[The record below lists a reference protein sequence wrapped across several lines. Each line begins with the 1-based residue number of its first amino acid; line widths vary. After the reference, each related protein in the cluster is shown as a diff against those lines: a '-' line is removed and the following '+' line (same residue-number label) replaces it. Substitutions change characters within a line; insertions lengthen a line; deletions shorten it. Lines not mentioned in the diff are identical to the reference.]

1 MHTEWHKWLFV
12 IGLSQKTESYLDCSL
27 LTSILFQ
34 FLTYISPYFSH
45 ESQDIERFIYP
56 QIGILPTIENW
67 VNCSLHSGQRTMQV
81 FSIEVE
87 IQFNMVIGASL
98 ETKQRD
104 KGLIIFFH
112 IVEANSY
119 CHQII
124 IHHFSK
130 AVTTISS
137 CQVSAIR
144 RVGIK

>member
-1 MHTEWHKWLFV
+1 MAVCYRSFLEDWVIPRLFSV
-12 IGLSQKTESYLDCSL
+12 NFNFILVSDIHFP
-27 LTSILFQ
+27 ILF
-34 FLTYISPYFSH
+34 TWECRP
-45 ESQDIERFIYP
+45 EEKQDIERFIYP
-56 QIGILPTIENW
+56 QIGILPTIENR